1 VRSEVIA
8 RNYADTLLA
17 LAQRHGGAAT
27 AQEFL
32 TAAEELASL
41 LQAEPRIRAFL
52 ATPGISAEA
61 KKNALRGALQGRVP
75 ELFLRFVLLVVD
87 KRRDALL
94 REIAAA
100 YRDRVDEMMG
110 RVRVDVRISHAP
122 DAALQDEIRQTLQA
136 RLGREVIPTFTVDP
150 ELLGGMVMRMGD
162 QILDGSVRSQAA
174 GLRRRLMEATVPH
187 AAAAV

>member
-1 VRSEVIA
+1 MRSEVIA

-17 LAQRHGGAAT
+17 LAQRNGGTAT

-32 TAAEELASL
+32 VAAEGLAAL
-41 LQAEPRIRAFL
+41 LESEPRIRAFL
-52 ATPGISAEA
+52 STPAISVEA
-61 KKNALRGALQGRVP
+61 KKNALRGALAGRVP

-87 KRRDALL
+87 KRRDGLL
-94 REIAAA
+94 REIARA

-110 RVRVDVRISHAP
+110 RVRVDVQISHAP
-122 DAALQDEIRQTLQA
+122 DAELQEEIRASLA
-136 RLGREVIPTFTVDP
+136 SRLGREVIPTFIVDP
-150 ELLGGMVMRMGD
+150 ELLGGMVLRVGD

-187 AAAAV
+187 AAAV